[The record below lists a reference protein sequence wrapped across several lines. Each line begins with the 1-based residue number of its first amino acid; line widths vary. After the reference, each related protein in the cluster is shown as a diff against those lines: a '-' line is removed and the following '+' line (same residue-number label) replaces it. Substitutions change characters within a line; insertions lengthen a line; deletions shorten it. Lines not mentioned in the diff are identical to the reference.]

1 MVTVFIFRF
10 QAPHDESED
19 GNIEDEGDIAE
30 DIIDNSNDSI
40 DDANDDDVGD
50 GHIAEVCDTAVEVKL
65 S

>member
-19 GNIEDEGDIAE
+19 GTEDDIADADDNEGE
-30 DIIDNSNDSI
+30 DII
-40 DDANDDDVGD
+40 DDANDDDAGD
-50 GHIAEVCDTAVEVKL
+50 GHIAEVCDIAVEVML